1 VGIAWVPVIELSPLE
16 RAIRTLAEISYR
28 LRMASPPGP
37 ARGRR
42 GGPELYRARAFAEAA
57 QMLILYRP
65 DLGTEAGRASVRAL
79 PGVGERIE
87 QIVLEVADGG
97 TSRYLDRLRAEA
109 GAVIRNPTILDRA
122 AYQGDLHTHTP
133 WSDGR
138 APLVEM
144 AEAALA
150 QGFHALGV
158 TDHSP
163 HMTIVKGLTP
173 ERLAG
178 QREEIEAVRPAFPRL
193 TILQGIEV
201 DILEDGSLD
210 LDDETLGALD
220 VVIASPHV
228 KLRTPREQMTERM
241 LRAVTHPAVSILGH
255 PTGRRPGS
263 RPGADYDTEAVFGE
277 AGRRG
282 VLIEIDCDPNRV
294 DVGPELAAQAL
305 SLGCDFALD
314 SDAHAARDF
323 GYIELGLW
331 VPEAAGVP
339 QERIVNWLPVDRL
352 RERLRRGR

>member
-1 VGIAWVPVIELSPLE
+1 VTDLSPLE

-42 GGPELYRARAFAEAA
+42 AGPEMFRARAFAEAA
-57 QMLILYRP
+57 QMLIMYRP
-65 DLGTEAGRASVRAL
+65 DLATEAGRRSVRAL

-87 QIVLEVADGG
+87 QIVNEVAGEG
-97 TSRYLDRLRAEA
+97 SSSYLARLRAEA
-109 GAVIRNPTILDRA
+109 GAEIGNTTVLDQA
-122 AYQGDLHTHTP
+122 AYQADLHTHTP

-138 APLVEM
+138 APLAEM

-150 QGFHALGV
+150 QSFRGLGV

-163 HMTIVKGLTP
+163 HMTVVKGLTP
-173 ERLAG
+173 ERLAA
-178 QREEIEAVRPAFPRL
+178 QREEIEAVRQAYPRL

-210 LDDETLGALD
+210 LDDDTLGALD
-220 VVIASPHV
+220 LVIASPHV
-228 KLRTPREQMTERM
+228 KLRMPRDQMTERM
-241 LRAVTHPAVSILGH
+241 LRAVSHPAVSILGH

-263 RPGADYDTEAVFGE
+263 RPGADYDTEAVFRE
-277 AGRRG
+277 AARRG

-294 DVGPELAAQAL
+294 DVGPELAAKAL
-305 SLGCDFALD
+305 AWGCDFALD
-314 SDAHAARDF
+314 SDAHAPRDF

-331 VPEAAGVP
+331 VPEVAGVP
-339 QERIVNWLPVDRL
+339 QERIVNWLPIPDLQAKL
-352 RERLRRGR
+352 RHRP

>member
-1 VGIAWVPVIELSPLE
+1 VTEPSPLE

-28 LRMASPPGP
+28 LRMASPIQ
-37 ARGRR
+37 ARRGQR
-42 GGPELYRARAFAEAA
+42 GGPELFRARAFAEAA

-65 DLGTEAGRASVRAL
+65 DLGTDAGRQAVREL
-79 PGVGERIE
+79 PGVGDRIE
-87 QIVLEVADGG
+87 QIVLEVAGGG

-109 GAVIRNPTILDRA
+109 GAVVGGTTVLDLD
-122 AYQGDLHTHTP
+122 AYQADLHTHTP

-138 APLVEM
+138 APLAEM
-144 AEAALA
+144 TQAALTR
-150 QGFHALGV
+150 GFHGLGV

-173 ERLAG
+173 ERLAE
-178 QREEIEAVRPAFPRL
+178 QRGEIETVGRAYPEL

-210 LDDETLGALD
+210 LDDETLARLD
-220 VVIASPHV
+220 LVIASPHV

-241 LRAVTHPAVSILGH
+241 LRAVAHPAVSILGH

-263 RPGADYDTEAVFGE
+263 RAGADYDVEAVFRE
-277 AGRRG
+277 AARRG

-294 DVGPELAAQAL
+294 DVGPELAALAL
-305 SLGCDFALD
+305 ALGCDFALD
-314 SDAHAARDF
+314 SDAHAPRDF

-331 VPEAAGVP
+331 VPEVAGVP
-339 QERIVNWLPVDRL
+339 QERIVNWLPLPEL
-352 RERLRRGR
+352 RTRLRR